1 MRLSRNKKDA
11 RSKGYAF
18 IEFKYPEV
26 SAIAADAMNGYF
38 LFKQKLV
45 SRVLKQ
51 SEVHPTLFK
60 GANKKMKSI
69 PWNKLEADRHN
80 KDRTPEEH
88 AKRVSRVL
96 RKDQRRRE
104 QIAKAG
110 IDYEYEGL
118 QSQVPLLPKKT
129 TFK

>member
-1 MRLSRNKKDA
+1 VRLSRNKKDA

-26 SAIAADAMNGYF
+26 AVIAAEAMNGYF

-51 SEVHPTLFK
+51 SEVHPALFK

-69 PWNKLEADRHN
+69 PWAKLEADRHN
-80 KDRTPEEH
+80 KPRTPEEH
-88 AKRVSRVL
+88 AKRMARLL
-96 RKDQRRRE
+96 RKDERRRE

-110 IDYEYEGL
+110 IEYEYESL
-118 QSQVPLLPKKT
+118 QAQVPSQPKKI